1 MKTRIKL
8 LAVILSIFFLNACG
22 AKEEEK
28 AQENDTPE
36 NTENK
41 TTEESNTRTVEI
53 DKKATIRA
61 KMMAGVELAEDE
73 KGLYDSLFSTAL
85 VKTHY
90 TQFNQNW
97 QKLED
102 RHLGKMPAWR
112 DAELKEFQNE
122 GRTLFYPFG
131 GPDFLNA
138 YTFFPNCDNY
148 LMFGLE
154 PNGKLVDL
162 DKMPATYL
170 PSLRKALEDL
180 FLRNYFI
187 TSYMSSDLWGKGV
200 LPLIN
205 IFLARKGN
213 SIISMNR
220 FYLDGE
226 GKPQLIDLEDT
237 KSYQGKVTGITI
249 EFINKDKAKAQR
261 LYYFSQ
267 DVEDK
272 QLAKLPELAKF
283 VRSFDNKIT
292 FIKSASYILHNTN
305 FVTMKELVLETDAI
319 LQDDTGVRYEEL
331 VEAGWKVQLYGKYAK
346 PIADFGGYTYQP
358 ALQKAFTT
366 QKDKVKSLNFTY
378 GYHYKTGNTSLL
390 FCIKK

>member
-8 LAVILSIFFLNACG
+8 LGILLSIVLINACG
-22 AKEEEK
+22 NKEEKTKED
-28 AQENDTPE
+28 NT
-36 NTENK
+36 TENK
-41 TTEESNTRTVEI
+41 DNKEVEKDSPTKVKI
-53 DKKATIRA
+53 DKMATIRA

-73 KGLYDSLFSTAL
+73 KGEYDSLFNSET

-90 TQFNQNW
+90 AKFNQNW
-97 QKLED
+97 KQLED
-102 RHLGKMPAWR
+102 RHLGKMPSWR
-112 DAELKEFQNE
+112 DSELTEFQNE

-162 DKMPATYL
+162 DNMPTTYL

-213 SIISMNR
+213 SIVSMNR
-220 FYLDGE
+220 FYLDKD
-226 GKPQLIDLEDT
+226 GKAQLIDLEDK
-237 KSYQGKVTGITI
+237 KSYKGQVTGITI
-249 EFINKDKAKAQR
+249 EFINTERSKTQR

-283 VRSFDNKIT
+283 VRSFDKKIT
-292 FIKSASYILHNTN
+292 FIKSASYILHNSN
-305 FVTMKELVLETDAI
+305 FNTVKELVLETDAI
-319 LQDDTGVRYEEL
+319 LQDDTGVRYKDL
-331 VEAGWKVQLYGKYAK
+331 MDANWNVQLYGKYAK
-346 PIADFGGYTYQP
+346 PVADFGGYTYQP
-358 ALQKAFTT
+358 ALQKAFTE
-366 QKDKVKSLNFTY
+366 QKDKVKPLSFTY
-378 GYHYKTGNTSLL
+378 GYHYKTKNTSLL
-390 FCIKK
+390 FCTKK